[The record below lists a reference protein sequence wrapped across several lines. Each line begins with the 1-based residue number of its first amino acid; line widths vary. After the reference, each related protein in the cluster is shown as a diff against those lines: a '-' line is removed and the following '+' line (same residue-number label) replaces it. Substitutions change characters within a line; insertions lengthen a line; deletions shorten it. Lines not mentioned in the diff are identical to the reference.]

1 MATTLIYP
9 GQKGAPVAL
18 MSVLREAHEA
28 ARAERKAQIEARTKK
43 RIPLDDTTDWQ
54 AVGEAIDAV
63 AAAGKAKDS
72 PSVALAAR
80 RIVEATEGNALEP
93 IGDYEPSDALEG
105 IVITMQVVADAQ
117 RRMWSAEIQAQWA
130 ARRDAL
136 LLGNIV
142 AAQEALNA
150 IDVVAERMVST
161 VVVKIDG
168 IDGMR
173 DTVADSMPG
182 LVSAGLLTPLFQAA
196 RHFLDLP
203 APKALLCGQQQP
215 ST

>member
-18 MSVLREAHEA
+18 LSVLREAHEA
-28 ARAERKAQIEARTKK
+28 ARVERKAQIEARTKK

-105 IVITMQVVADAQ
+105 IVVTMQVVADAQ

-142 AAQEALNA
+142 AGQEALNA

-196 RHFLDLP
+196 RHFLELP